1 MKKSVVL
8 AFVLSLMMIS
18 LDAQTVE
25 VIGKLKVSEMDTLNG
40 ETMLVVKK
48 SDGTLATRM
57 SSSLPPPPDTMRS
70 LQSDLLLTSALCNCT
85 SLPPAMIQSLL
96 DNGYTIQNLI
106 GFEVS
111 LQDMLDAG
119 LTVQDLLDGGLSI
132 QDLLDGGL
140 SIQDLLD
147 EGLSIQDLLGGGLTI
162 QDLLDGGQTPTNLF
176 YGGVAM
182 DSLYGKI
189 YAGGF
194 IFYLTPAAETGLVAA
209 PPYWNGINAPDPI
222 VPWGCFP
229 VALAGADGT
238 AIGTGAQNTIDIA
251 AGCAQNGIAADTCA
265 NLILNGFN
273 DWFLPS
279 KDELNEMYLKVGQG
293 AAGPNQ
299 NIAGFANDI
308 YWSSSE
314 HDSMNS
320 WLQIFTDGTQYFDQ
334 KDFWLKTR
342 PVRAF

>member
-1 MKKSVVL
+1 MKKSLVL
-8 AFVLSLMMIS
+8 AFVLSLTIIG
-18 LDAQTVE
+18 LDAQVVE
-25 VIGKLKVSEMDTLNG
+25 VIGKLKVTEMDTLNG

-57 SSSLPPPPDTMRS
+57 SSSLPPAPDTMRS
-70 LQSDLLLTSALCNCT
+70 LQSDLLLTSALCNCPG
-85 SLPPAMIQSLL
+85 LPPAMIQSLL

-119 LTVQDLLDGGLSI
+119 LTVQG
-132 QDLLDGGL
+132 
-140 SIQDLLD
+140 LLD
-147 EGLSIQDLLGGGLTI
+147 EGLTIQDLLGGGLTI

-194 IFYLTPAAETGLVAA
+194 IFYLTAAAETGLVAA
-209 PPYWNGINAPDPI
+209 PPYWDGINDPDPI
-222 VPWGCFP
+222 GPWGCWFVDIP
-229 VALAGADGT
+229 GAQGT
-238 AIGTGAQNTIDIA
+238 AIGTGAQNTIDIE
-251 AGCAQNGIAADTCA
+251 AGCGTSGIAADLCA
-265 NLILNGFN
+265 NLVLHGFN

-279 KDELNEMYLKVGQG
+279 KDELNEMYLQVGQG

-299 NIAGFANDI
+299 NIGGFANGS
-308 YWSSSE
+308 YWTSTEENSMSSWFHE
-314 HDSMNS
+314 FNING
-320 WLQIFTDGTQYFDQ
+320 QYTDDKEITYRV
-334 KDFWLKTR
+334 R

>member
-1 MKKSVVL
+1 MKKSLVL
-8 AFVLSLMMIS
+8 AFVLSLTIIG
-18 LDAQTVE
+18 LDAQVVE
-25 VIGKLKVSEMDTLNG
+25 VIGKLKVTEMDTLNG

-57 SSSLPPPPDTMRS
+57 SSSLPPAPDTIRS
-70 LQSDLLLTSALCNCT
+70 LKSDLLLTSALCNCT

-111 LQDMLDAG
+111 LQDVLDAG
-119 LTVQDLLDGGLSI
+119 FT
-132 QDLLDGGL
+132 
-140 SIQDLLD
+140 IQDLLD
-147 EGLSIQDLLGGGLTI
+147 EGLTIQDLLGGGLTI

-194 IFYLTPAAETGLVAA
+194 IFYLTAAAETGLVAA
-209 PPYWNGINAPDPI
+209 PPYWDGINDPDPI
-222 VPWGCFP
+222 GPWGCWFVDIP
-229 VALAGADGT
+229 GAQGT
-238 AIGTGAQNTIDIA
+238 AIGTGAQNTIDIE
-251 AGCAQNGIAADTCA
+251 AGCGTSGIAADLCA
-265 NLILNGFN
+265 NLVLHGFN

-279 KDELNEMYLKVGQG
+279 KDELNEMYLQVGQG

-299 NIAGFANDI
+299 NIGGFANGS
-308 YWSSSE
+308 YWTSTEENSMSSWFHE
-314 HDSMNS
+314 FNING
-320 WLQIFTDGTQYFDQ
+320 QYTDDKEITYRV
-334 KDFWLKTR
+334 R

>member
-1 MKKSVVL
+1 MKKSVVI
-8 AFVLSLMMIS
+8 AFVLSLLIIS
-18 LDAQTVE
+18 LHAQVVE
-25 VIGKLKVSEMDTLNG
+25 VIGKLKVTQMDTLNG

-57 SSSLPPPPDTMRS
+57 SSSLPPAPDTMRS
-70 LQSDLLLTSALCNCT
+70 LQSDLLLTSALCNCS
-85 SLPPAMIQSLL
+85 SLPPGMIYSLL
-96 DNGYTIQNLI
+96 DNGY
-106 GFEVS
+106 S
-111 LQDMLDAG
+111 LQDLSDFEVAFQDLLDADFTIQELLDG
-119 LTVQDLLDGGLSI
+119 GITIQQLLDGGLA
-132 QDLLDGGL
+132 
-140 SIQDLLD
+140 
-147 EGLSIQDLLGGGLTI
+147 I

-209 PPYWNGINAPDPI
+209 PPFWNGINDPDPTG
-222 VPWGCFP
+222 PWGCAFVDIP
-229 VALAGADGT
+229 GAQGT
-238 AIGTGAQNTIDIA
+238 AIGTGALNTIDIE
-251 AGCAQNGIAADTCA
+251 AGCGTSGIAADICA
-265 NLILNGFN
+265 NLVLNGFN

-299 NIAGFANDI
+299 NIGGFANGS
-308 YWSSSE
+308 YWSSTEENSMSSWF
-314 HDSMNS
+314 HDFNING
-320 WLQIFTDGTQYFDQ
+320 QYTDDRELWYRV
-334 KDFWLKTR
+334 R

>member
-1 MKKSVVL
+1 MKKSLVL
-8 AFVLSLMMIS
+8 AFVLSLTIIG
-18 LDAQTVE
+18 LDAQVVE
-25 VIGKLKVSEMDTLNG
+25 VIGKLKVTEMDTLNG

-57 SSSLPPPPDTMRS
+57 SSSLPPAPDTMRS
-70 LQSDLLLTSALCNCT
+70 LQSDLLLTSALCNCPG
-85 SLPPAMIQSLL
+85 LPPAMIQSLL

-111 LQDMLDAG
+111 LQDVLDAG
-119 LTVQDLLDGGLSI
+119 FT
-132 QDLLDGGL
+132 
-140 SIQDLLD
+140 IQDLLD
-147 EGLSIQDLLGGGLTI
+147 EGLTIQDLLGGGLTI

-194 IFYLTPAAETGLVAA
+194 IFYLTAAAETGLVAA
-209 PPYWNGINAPDPI
+209 PPYWDGINDPDPI
-222 VPWGCFP
+222 GPWGCWFVDIP
-229 VALAGADGT
+229 GAQGT
-238 AIGTGAQNTIDIA
+238 AIGTGAQNTIDIE
-251 AGCAQNGIAADTCA
+251 AGCGTSGIAADLCA
-265 NLILNGFN
+265 NLVLHGFN

-279 KDELNEMYLKVGQG
+279 KDELNEMYLQVGQG

-299 NIAGFANDI
+299 NIGGFANGS
-308 YWSSSE
+308 YWTSTEENSMSSWFHE
-314 HDSMNS
+314 FNING
-320 WLQIFTDGTQYFDQ
+320 QYTDDKEITYRV
-334 KDFWLKTR
+334 R

>member
-1 MKKSVVL
+1 MKKSLVL
-8 AFVLSLMMIS
+8 AFVLSLTIIG
-18 LDAQTVE
+18 LDAQVVE
-25 VIGKLKVSEMDTLNG
+25 VIGKLKVTEMDTLNG

-57 SSSLPPPPDTMRS
+57 SSSLPPAPDTMRS
-70 LQSDLLLTSALCNCT
+70 LQSDLLLTSALCNCP

-111 LQDMLDAG
+111 LQDVLDAG
-119 LTVQDLLDGGLSI
+119 FT
-132 QDLLDGGL
+132 
-140 SIQDLLD
+140 IQDLLD

-182 DSLYGKI
+182 DSLYGKM

-209 PPYWNGINAPDPI
+209 PPFWDGINDPDP
-222 VPWGCFP
+222 VGPWGCPF
-229 VALAGADGT
+229 VDLAGAQGA
-238 AIGTGAQNTIDIA
+238 AIGTGAQNTIDIE
-251 AGCAQNGIAADTCA
+251 AGCGTSGIAADLCA
-265 NLILNGFN
+265 NLVLHGFN

-299 NIAGFANDI
+299 NIGGFANGS
-308 YWSSSE
+308 YWTSTEENSMSSWFHE
-314 HDSMNS
+314 FNING
-320 WLQIFTDGTQYFDQ
+320 QYTDDKEITYRV
-334 KDFWLKTR
+334 R

>member
-1 MKKSVVL
+1 MKKSVVI
-8 AFVLSLMMIS
+8 AFVLSLTILT
-18 LDAQTVE
+18 LDAQVVE
-25 VIGKLKVSEMDTLNG
+25 VIGKLKVTEMDTLNN

-57 SSSLPPPPDTMRS
+57 SSSLPPAPDTMRS

-111 LQDMLDAG
+111 LQDILDAG
-119 LTVQDLLDGGLSI
+119 FTI
-132 QDLLDGGL
+132 QDM
-140 SIQDLLD
+140 LD

-176 YGGVAM
+176 YGGVPM
-182 DSLYGKI
+182 DSLYGKM

-209 PPYWNGINAPDPI
+209 PPYWDGINDPDPI
-222 VPWGCFP
+222 GPWGCLFMD
-229 VALAGADGT
+229 LAGAQGT
-238 AIGTGAQNTIDIA
+238 AIGTGAQNTIDIE
-251 AGCAQNGIAADTCA
+251 AGCGTSGIAADLCA
-265 NLILNGFN
+265 NLVLHGFN

-279 KDELNEMYLKVGQG
+279 KDELNEMYLKIGQG
-293 AAGPNQ
+293 AAGSNQ
-299 NIAGFANDI
+299 NIGGFANGS
-308 YWSSSE
+308 YWTSTEENSISSWFHE
-314 HDSMNS
+314 FNING
-320 WLQIFTDGTQYFDQ
+320 QYTDDKELTYRV
-334 KDFWLKTR
+334 R

>member
-1 MKKSVVL
+1 MKKSLVL
-8 AFVLSLMMIS
+8 AFVLSLTIIG
-18 LDAQTVE
+18 LDAQVVE
-25 VIGKLKVSEMDTLNG
+25 VIGKLKVTEMDTLNG

-57 SSSLPPPPDTMRS
+57 SSSLPPAPDTMRS
-70 LQSDLLLTSALCNCT
+70 LQSDLLLTSALCNCPG
-85 SLPPAMIQSLL
+85 LPPAMIQSLL

-111 LQDMLDAG
+111 LQDVLNAG
-119 LTVQDLLDGGLSI
+119 FT
-132 QDLLDGGL
+132 
-140 SIQDLLD
+140 IQDLLD
-147 EGLSIQDLLGGGLTI
+147 EGLTIQDLLGGGLTI

-194 IFYLTPAAETGLVAA
+194 IFYLTAAAETGLVAA
-209 PPYWNGINAPDPI
+209 PPYWDGINDPDPI
-222 VPWGCFP
+222 GPWGCWFVDIP
-229 VALAGADGT
+229 GAQGT
-238 AIGTGAQNTIDIA
+238 AIGTGAQNTIDIE
-251 AGCAQNGIAADTCA
+251 AGCGTSGIAADLCA
-265 NLILNGFN
+265 NLVLHGFN

-279 KDELNEMYLKVGQG
+279 KDELNEMYLQVGQG

-299 NIAGFANDI
+299 NIGGFANGS
-308 YWSSSE
+308 YWTSTEENSMSSWFHE
-314 HDSMNS
+314 FNING
-320 WLQIFTDGTQYFDQ
+320 QYTDDKEITYRV
-334 KDFWLKTR
+334 R

>member
-8 AFVLSLMMIS
+8 AFVLSVMIIS
-18 LDAQTVE
+18 LNAQVVE
-25 VIGKLKVSEMDTLNG
+25 VTGKLKVTEMDTLNG

-57 SSSLPPPPDTMRS
+57 SSSLPPAPDTMRS
-70 LQSDLLLTSALCNCT
+70 LQSDLLLTSALCNCP
-85 SLPPAMIQSLL
+85 SIPPAMIQSLL

-132 QDLLDGGL
+132 QY
-140 SIQDLLD
+140 
-147 EGLSIQDLLGGGLTI
+147 LLGEGLTI
-162 QDLLDGGQTPTNLF
+162 QYLLDGGQTPTNLY
-176 YGGVAM
+176 YGGVVF
-182 DSLYGKI
+182 DSLYGKM
-189 YAGGF
+189 YAGGL
-194 IFYLTPAAETGLVAA
+194 IFFLYPGAEIGLVAA
-209 PPYWNGINAPDPI
+209 PPFWDGINDPDPI
-222 VPWGCFP
+222 GPWGCIY
-229 VALAGADGT
+229 VDIQGAQGT
-238 AIGTGAQNTIDIA
+238 TIGAGAQNTIDIE
-251 AGCAQNGIAADTCA
+251 AGCGTSGIAADLCA
-265 NLILNGFN
+265 NLVLNGFN

-299 NIAGFANDI
+299 NIGGFANGS

-314 HDSMNS
+314 ENAMWSWVHDFNS
-320 WLQIFTDGTQYFDQ
+320 NIQYFED
-334 KDFWLKTR
+334 KDLWLRTR
-342 PVRAF
+342 PVRGF

>member
-1 MKKSVVL
+1 MKKSVSI
-8 AFVLSLMMIS
+8 AFILSLTIYT
-18 LDAQTVE
+18 LDAQVVE
-25 VIGKLKVSEMDTLNG
+25 VLGKLKVTEMDTLNG

-57 SSSLPPPPDTMRS
+57 SSTLPPPPDTTRS

-111 LQDMLDAG
+111 LHDVLDAG
-119 LTVQDLLDGGLSI
+119 FT
-132 QDLLDGGL
+132 
-140 SIQDLLD
+140 IQDLLD
-147 EGLSIQDLLGGGLTI
+147 EGLSIQDLLSGGLTI

-176 YGGVAM
+176 YGGVPM

-194 IFYLTPAAETGLVAA
+194 IFYLTAAAETGLVAA
-209 PPYWNGINAPDPI
+209 PPSWDGINDPDPTG
-222 VPWGCFP
+222 PWGCPF
-229 VALAGADGT
+229 VDLAGAQGT
-238 AIGTGAQNTIDIA
+238 TIGTGAQNTIDIE
-251 AGCAQNGIAADTCA
+251 AGCGTSGIAADLCA
-265 NLILNGFN
+265 NLVLNSFN

-293 AAGPNQ
+293 ATGPNQ
-299 NIAGFANDI
+299 NFANGS
-308 YWSSSE
+308 YWSSTEENFMFSWF
-314 HDSMNS
+314 HDFN
-320 WLQIFTDGTQYFDQ
+320 TNGQYTED
-334 KDFWLKTR
+334 KELTYRVR
-342 PVRAF
+342 PVRGF

>member
-1 MKKSVVL
+1 MKKSLVL
-8 AFVLSLMMIS
+8 AFVLSLTIIG
-18 LDAQTVE
+18 LDAQVVE
-25 VIGKLKVSEMDTLNG
+25 VIGKLKVTEMDTLNG

-57 SSSLPPPPDTMRS
+57 SSSLPPAPDTIRS
-70 LQSDLLLTSALCNCT
+70 LKSDLLLTSALCNCT

-111 LQDMLDAG
+111 LQDVLDAG
-119 LTVQDLLDGGLSI
+119 FT
-132 QDLLDGGL
+132 
-140 SIQDLLD
+140 IQDLLD
-147 EGLSIQDLLGGGLTI
+147 EGLTIQDLLGGGLTI

-194 IFYLTPAAETGLVAA
+194 IFYLTAAAETGLVAA
-209 PPYWNGINAPDPI
+209 PPYWDGINDPDPI
-222 VPWGCFP
+222 GPWGCWFVDIP
-229 VALAGADGT
+229 GAQGT
-238 AIGTGAQNTIDIA
+238 AIGTGAQNTIDIE
-251 AGCAQNGIAADTCA
+251 AGCGTSGIAADLCA
-265 NLILNGFN
+265 NLVLHGFN

-279 KDELNEMYLKVGQG
+279 KDELNEMYLQVGQG

-299 NIAGFANDI
+299 NIGGFANGS
-308 YWSSSE
+308 YWTSTEEHSMSSWFHE
-314 HDSMNS
+314 FNING
-320 WLQIFTDGTQYFDQ
+320 QYTDDKEITYRV
-334 KDFWLKTR
+334 R